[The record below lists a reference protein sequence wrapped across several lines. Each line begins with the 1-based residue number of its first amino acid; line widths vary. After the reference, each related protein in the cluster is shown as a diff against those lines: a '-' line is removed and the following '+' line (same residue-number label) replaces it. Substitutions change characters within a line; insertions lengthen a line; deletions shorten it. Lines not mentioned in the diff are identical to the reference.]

1 MPEAESVASPRL
13 AHAASSLHPV
23 KAFDPFLETRPMNFT
38 LTEDQKLLQQTA
50 REFAEREI
58 APKAAELDK
67 TGRWPTEIVKQMG
80 ELGFLGMMVPPEW
93 GGGGLDT
100 ISYVLA
106 MEEISA
112 ACASCGVI
120 MSVNNSLYCDPVYR
134 YGTDEQKR
142 DFLTPAAS
150 GQKLGCF
157 GLTEPMSGSDAQT
170 MATVAERVG
179 NGWVLNGSKN
189 FITNGPAADFI
200 IVFAVTDRSGP
211 KVRHTAFVLPTDVP
225 GFSLAPHDEKLGIHA
240 AHSCTVFF
248 ENVKLTDANVLGPVG
263 DGFKVAMTTLDGGRI
278 GIASQAL
285 GIARA
290 ALDKSVAYSKER
302 KAFGG
307 PIANLQA
314 IQFMI
319 ADMATDLDAAR
330 LLTLRAASLKDQKVR
345 HSKESA
351 EAKLFASEAATRIA
365 HKAIQIHGGY
375 GYTTEYGVERHY
387 RDARI
392 TEIYEGTSEIQ
403 RIVIAA
409 NTLKG

>member
-1 MPEAESVASPRL
+1 MN
-13 AHAASSLHPV
+13 
-23 KAFDPFLETRPMNFT
+23 RPYIQSRAMNFT
-38 LTEDQKLLQQTA
+38 LTDDQKLLQQTA
-50 REFAEREI
+50 RDFAEREI

-67 TGRWPTEIVKQMG
+67 TARWPSEIVKQMG

-112 ACASCGVI
+112 ACASSGVI
-120 MSVNNSLYCDPVYR
+120 MSVNNSLYCDPVLR
-134 YGTDEQKR
+134 FGTDQQKR
-142 DFLTPAAS
+142 DFLAPAAC
-150 GQKLGCF
+150 GEKLGSF

-170 MATVAERVG
+170 MMTVAERVG
-179 NGWVLNGSKN
+179 DGWVLNGSKN
-189 FITNGPAADFI
+189 FITNGPEADFI
-200 IVFAVTDRSGP
+200 IVFAVTDRSGG
-211 KVRHTAFVLPTDVP
+211 KVRHTAFVLPTDIP
-225 GFSLAPHDEKLGIHA
+225 GFTLSPHDEKLGIHA

-248 ENVKLTDANVLGPVG
+248 ENIKLDDAHVLGPVG
-263 DGFKVAMTTLDGGRI
+263 DGFKVAMATLDGGRI
-278 GIASQAL
+278 GIAAQAL

-319 ADMATDLDAAR
+319 ADMATELDAAR

-409 NTLKG
+409 NVLKG